1 MNKKYRSTIKEL
13 GKSDSTKDKIFAF
26 YLERDVVKLSPKEEE
41 IRERWSACFSLL
53 CQYHS
58 PQQAVSVMQQR
69 FGISEAQAYRDVKSA
84 MELFGDVNASDKQ
97 AYRHILFEFAM
108 KIFQLAATKSDLA
121 EMNKSLNTMVKIR
134 GLDREDPDIPDF
146 SLLQNNVFNINL
158 EQNQLAALQ
167 NIIKSGVI
175 EVDHIYGAR
184 TTTPGTEETED

>member
-1 MNKKYRSTIKEL
+1 MKKRYKSTIREL
-13 GKSDSTKDKIFAF
+13 AKSESTKDKIFAF
-26 YLERDVVKLSPKEEE
+26 YLERDQVKLSPKEEE

-58 PQQAVSVMQQR
+58 PQQAVGVMQQR
-69 FGISEAQAYRDVKSA
+69 FGISEAQAYRDVKNA
-84 MELFGDVNASDKQ
+84 MELFGDVTASDKQ

-146 SLLQNNVFNINL
+146 SMLQNNTFNINL
-158 EQNQLAALQ
+158 EQSQLAALQ

-175 EVDHIYGAR
+175 EVDTIYGAAR
-184 TTTPGTEETED
+184 TTPGDEAND